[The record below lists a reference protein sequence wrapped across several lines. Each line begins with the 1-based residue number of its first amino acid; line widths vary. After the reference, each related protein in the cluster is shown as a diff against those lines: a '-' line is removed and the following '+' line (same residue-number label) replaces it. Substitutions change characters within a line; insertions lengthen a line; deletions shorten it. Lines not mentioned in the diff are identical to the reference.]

1 MAAQLVAVVV
11 LLTVAGLF
19 IRSFTAL
26 LRLDLGFDPR
36 GVLTF
41 NLGFSEEKHD
51 TKEKQWALV
60 DAVLDS
66 ARRLPGAIA
75 AGAVYQRPF
84 ANGAIGMDTSVIIEG
99 QPLAAESFSRNPILN
114 WEAATPDY
122 FRAMD
127 IRLLQGRLFDERDTA
142 EVAAGGHHRAVA
154 GRAAVAGAESDRPAH
169 ARVRRT

>member
-1 MAAQLVAVVV
+1 MAAQLAAVVV
-11 LLTVAGLF
+11 LLTAAGLF

-41 NLGFSEEKHD
+41 NLDFSEEKHD

-66 ARRLPGAIA
+66 ARRLPGALA

-84 ANGAIGMDTSVIIEG
+84 ANGAIGMDTNVIIEG
-99 QPLAAESFSRNPILN
+99 QPLASREREPQ
-114 WEAATPDY
+114 PDTQ
-122 FRAMD
+122 
-127 IRLLQGRLFDERDTA
+127 LGSCHTGLFPRHGHPA
-142 EVAAGGHHRAVA
+142 AAGQAVRRARHGSSRRRLSSSGSRWPRGC
-154 GRAAVAGAESDRPAH
+154 GRARI
-169 ARVRRT
+169 R